1 MSFEINNYPLST
13 LADTIVY
20 EFVGIQSYYVVVC
33 LLFWYAT
40 RATKFVLQKSPSMVK
55 NVHSSS
61 SEGIEHTFRMTTKFQ
76 SGLSIQVSGSLM
88 LL

>member
-13 LADTIVY
+13 LADIIVY

-40 RATKFVLQKSPSMVK
+40 RATKICASKKSIYGQ

-61 SEGIEHTFRMTTKFQ
+61 SEGVEHTFRMTTKFQ
-76 SGLSIQVSGSLM
+76 SGLSIQVSRSLM